1 MTGLA
6 KDGGEFFKLHTPY
19 TYYIHIYTHIPTYLP
34 THPLG
39 RFFNNPPRIL
49 LEHGENAWMTHTIAA
64 IAKATINNTVHSKE
78 AEHFLHF
85 LSSLYGMEIK
95 QVRKKSLFSLQ
106 SDSK

>member
-85 LSSLYGMEIK
+85 FKFTVRYGNKTSSKEVVIFPTK
-95 QVRKKSLFSLQ
+95 
-106 SDSK
+106 